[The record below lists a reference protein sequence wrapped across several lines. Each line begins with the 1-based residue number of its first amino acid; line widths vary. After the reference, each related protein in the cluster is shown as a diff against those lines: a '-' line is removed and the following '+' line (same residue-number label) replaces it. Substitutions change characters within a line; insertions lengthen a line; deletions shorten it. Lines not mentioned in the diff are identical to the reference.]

1 MRPFLLFLALASLAT
16 LLVAIRD
23 PVAPREVTLSPEDF
37 RNQNQL
43 VNETQIVLEETL
55 ALPTNEQNAEELEI
69 SELQLRLNTV
79 RLSVPSPLTETHLR
93 SNITILI

>member
-79 RLSVPSPLTETHLR
+79 RPSVPPPLTETHLR
-93 SNITILI
+93 SNNTLLI